1 MNNRRTRFALLSG
14 LIAVAVAIAIAVA
27 PEQTSASAPM
37 PRSMKVKLYE
47 DGKPIGEWTT
57 EGGVR
62 NEGNVLI
69 FSTRQ
74 GVSSREVRIHGTY
87 TAEAVD

>member
-1 MNNRRTRFALLSG
+1 MQHPKTRIALLAA
-14 LIAVAVAIAIAVA
+14 LILAALALAIGIAPQTTAAVA
-27 PEQTSASAPM
+27 PT
-37 PRSMKVKLYE
+37 PRAMRVKLYE

-57 EGGVR
+57 EGGAR

-87 TAEAVD
+87 VAEAID

>member
-1 MNNRRTRFALLSG
+1 MKSSKTK
-14 LIAVAVAIAIAVA
+14 IAVLVALIVAAVGLATVATPQTTSAVA
-27 PEQTSASAPM
+27 PT
-37 PRSMKVKLYE
+37 PRAMRVKLFE
-47 DGKPIGEWTT
+47 DGKQIGEWTT
-57 EGGVR
+57 EGGAR

-87 TAEAVD
+87 VAEAID